1 MYAEQSN
8 IMNMSARQNWEDKIN
23 FDFVIKYEKKNTSE
37 HKWSQR
43 MRIADLNKRYN
54 NSEEF
59 LLLKTPDEHHHQ
71 KQRWQPVCT
80 NQTGRDL
87 TYDEMDILAENL
99 KIFYGYE
106 IAVTTYWGNPDASPY
121 IPEELECDLI
131 DEYPV
136 VVPIEPKTKN
146 KQEKLARSLFHKT
159 KKDKKKDNKKKNEV
173 LRMRKQKNRRLS
185 RLRNERQVVQ
195 KE

>member
-1 MYAEQSN
+1 MYAQQSN
-8 IMNMSARQNWEDKIN
+8 IMNMSVGQNWEDKID
-23 FDFVIKYEKKNTSE
+23 FDFITRYEKKTSE

-106 IAVTTYWGNPDASPY
+106 MAVTTYWGNPDASPY

-136 VVPIEPKTKN
+136 VVSTEPKTRN

-159 KKDKKKDNKKKNEV
+159 KKNKKKNEV

-185 RLRNERQVVQ
+185 RLRNERQVIKKV
-195 KE
+195 E